1 MLHSNLDRRT
11 SEWPLS
17 TEPFVDD
24 HPQGILITRRLGFPL
39 QLLRSQVERGSC
51 DLLRQRTGAVGLR
64 MGSQYRHAKI
74 TEQDLAPRAKQ
85 HIPRLDIAVDKMLLM
100 GILQG

>member
-1 MLHSNLDRRT
+1 MLGGDLDGSPTKRQCATQPRI
-11 SEWPLS
+11 
-17 TEPFVDD
+17 D
-24 HPQGILITRRLGFPL
+24 HDTQRVLVTGRLRLTL

-51 DLLRQRTGAVGLR
+51 DLPRQRTGAVGLR
-64 MGSQYRHAKI
+64 MGSQYRHTKI